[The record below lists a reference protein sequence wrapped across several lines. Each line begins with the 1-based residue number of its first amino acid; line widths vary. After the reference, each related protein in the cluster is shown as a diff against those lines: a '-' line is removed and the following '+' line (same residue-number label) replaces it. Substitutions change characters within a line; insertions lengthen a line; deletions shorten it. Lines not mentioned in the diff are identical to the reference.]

1 MMLLQRRFVNRRK
14 KKGKFVLQFK
24 YFVYICN
31 VIVHGT
37 NKSTERNA
45 PRVEVVTLNYILIT
59 INLCSF
65 KPCNSW
71 ESGQGKSLEYGETK
85 LLGREI
91 EMVRELLT
99 LKSYGFMNFIRT
111 KIQK

>member
-1 MMLLQRRFVNRRK
+1 M
-14 KKGKFVLQFK
+14 LQFIF
-24 YFVYICN
+24 FVYICN

-71 ESGQGKSLEYGETK
+71 ESGQGKNLEYGDTR
-85 LLGREI
+85 LLGGEMLENEMEGMPTQRENYR
-91 EMVRELLT
+91 V
-99 LKSYGFMNFIRT
+99 
-111 KIQK
+111 QW

>member
-1 MMLLQRRFVNRRK
+1 M
-14 KKGKFVLQFK
+14 LQFIF
-24 YFVYICN
+24 FVYICN

-71 ESGQGKSLEYGETK
+71 ESGQGKGLEYGDTR
-85 LLGREI
+85 LLGREMLEN
-91 EMVRELLT
+91 EMEGMR
-99 LKSYGFMNFIRT
+99 
-111 KIQK
+111 